1 MYTSSDT
8 ELSFFLGN
16 LFIPLTSVLNRR
28 QNMQWQLA
36 RDVRVQNGTYTNA
49 YALCT
54 SRILGNMV
62 LSETKFDVFIVHCI
76 SKITSTVHLYNSR
89 TILYC
94 TLELTQD

>member
-16 LFIPLTSVLNRR
+16 SFIPLTSVLNRR

-62 LSETKFDVFIVHCI
+62 LSETKFDLFIVHCSLHPKSQAQCTYI
-76 SKITSTVHLYNSR
+76 IHVLSCTVL
-89 TILYC
+89 
-94 TLELTQD
+94 